1 MSEVENI
8 RHIVNKNVASYT
20 SYTDLVDIN
29 INFIT
34 GVAVFCQNGPQLAP
48 KAKKGGAQALFRL
61 DCSIY
66 IPHIT
71 LQRGGPGSLVPPG

>member
-8 RHIVNKNVASYT
+8 RHIFNKNVASYT

-34 GVAVFCQNGPQLAP
+34 GVAGGLSKWASI
-48 KAKKGGAQALFRL
+48 GAQ
-61 DCSIY
+61 
-66 IPHIT
+66 
-71 LQRGGPGSLVPPG
+71 G

>member
-8 RHIVNKNVASYT
+8 CHIVNKNVAPYT

-34 GVAVFCQNGPQLAP
+34 GVARVLSKWASIGTQNGPQ
-48 KAKKGGAQALFRL
+48 KG
-61 DCSIY
+61 
-66 IPHIT
+66 
-71 LQRGGPGSLVPPG
+71 RGPSFF

>member
-8 RHIVNKNVASYT
+8 HHIVNENVASYT

-34 GVAVFCQNGPQLAP
+34 GVASVLSKWA
-48 KAKKGGAQALFRL
+48 
-61 DCSIY
+61 SIG
-66 IPHIT
+66 T
-71 LQRGGPGSLVPPG
+71 QV